1 MCEFKPADR
10 AAEMM
15 SSSRSAPVHCSCA
28 YAQRRWRHSRTLSTR
43 SNRAGQRAQK
53 EPAARVG
60 CDKVRVERPK
70 S

>member
-43 SNRAGQRAQK
+43 SNWAEQRAQK
-53 EPAARVG
+53 EPATRMG
-60 CDKVRVERPK
+60 CDRVRVERPR